1 MKGRLLINK
10 MQSQISNP
18 RCIELLFVPWLVLH
32 IYCDKF
38 FINKPAF
45 CNFLPELIKK
55 IYRVATSWFYKFPC
69 AVGSSTGTY
78 LFNGKTVSRGNMCAN
93 QSVYEVLI
101 ILIGMICNKETLNE
115 LSLLVI
121 NTYRKTFEK
130 ILSYFLECLA
140 QNVWH

>member
-1 MKGRLLINK
+1 M
-10 MQSQISNP
+10 
-18 RCIELLFVPWLVLH
+18 
-32 IYCDKF
+32 
-38 FINKPAF
+38 
-45 CNFLPELIKK
+45 
-55 IYRVATSWFYKFPC
+55 
-69 AVGSSTGTY
+69 
-78 LFNGKTVSRGNMCAN
+78 FNGKTVSRGNMCAN

-140 QNVWH
+140 QNV